1 MRNLARKSTFQS
13 LEVYQDPMKT
23 TLYLLLAAALLSLAA
38 CNSGKKEQPSHETA
52 PTTSETAA
60 PEQVADSTIYGTA
73 DEFGMSTFTLITD
86 AGDTLEVARTSET
99 ATGDDAYGRIY
110 GDLNDGDRYAMTT
123 RDGGEAIGV
132 LINLTQLD
140 AFTKSYRI
148 TNGTLV
154 LTGSGRPD
162 TVVIDEL
169 TDETFRATGRSG
181 HSYQLKP
188 AQS

>member
-1 MRNLARKSTFQS
+1 
-13 LEVYQDPMKT
+13 MKR
-23 TLYLLLAAALLSLAA
+23 TLYLLLTATLLSVTA
-38 CNSGKKEQPSHETA
+38 CNSGKKEQPHDETA

-60 PEQVADSTIYGTA
+60 TEQAADSTLYGRA

-99 ATGDDAYGRIY
+99 ASGDDAYGHIC
-110 GDLNDGDRYAMTT
+110 GDLNEGDRYAMTT

-140 AFTKSYRI
+140 AFTKNYRI

-154 LTGSGRPD
+154 LTNSGQPD
-162 TVVIDEL
+162 TVTIEEL
-169 TDETFRATGRSG
+169 TDDTFRATGRSG
-181 HSYQLKP
+181 RTYELKP